1 METLDKHAREAAVLS
16 SLTEAQIS
24 RRNLMIGALAS
35 GALFTALGM
44 RRLDALAQD
53 TPAAGGDDWAPYDG
67 PLAADQAIT
76 IPINPVKNFDPGVSY
91 GEDELYVLFN
101 LYDGL
106 VRVDQR
112 TGEVVPAVAES
123 WEINEDA
130 SEYTFP
136 LRKDVTWSDG
146 TPIDA
151 HDFVY
156 SISRVLDPEVASQ
169 YTPAVTSYIKNG
181 EAIENGEM
189 DISKLGVK
197 ATDDYTLV
205 ITLVGPTVFF
215 PLVAATWTYF
225 PVPKHVIDEKGVAW
239 VEAGNIVTNGPYK
252 LTAWDHDQQFVI
264 ERNESYYGEKPT
276 ITKATFR
283 IYADA
288 ATRLSETQHQVT
300 ARREELVRL
309 LGLNES
315 QAQAL
320 KLPERLPDLP
330 KQALDP
336 QAVGALAT
344 RARLDLRL
352 AQTALDAAA
361 KAQGLNMVT
370 SFTDIELTGRR
381 NTTFDNAEGTRSTA
395 RGWEIDVRLPLFDW
409 GGMQRDAMNARTL
422 AAANQLEATARAAGS
437 SLRESYS
444 AYRTAY
450 DVARHYRDEV
460 VPVRKVIAE
469 ENQLRYNG
477 MLISAFELLAD
488 ARDQVGAVTAALDAQ
503 QQFWLADAALQASV
517 IGRPTNTTL
526 SVTTSAPSD
535 AGAGH

>member
-1 METLDKHAREAAVLS
+1 MMRLRATHAKWALSALGLAVLTGCASVSWNQNINRVNDEAGSFTEGKLALARTQVEHDQRAQAAQALLAQPLGQKETVQLALVNSPSLQALLAQGWAESADAAQVGRIANPIFSFERMTAGTELDLGRALSFGLLDLLTLPSRYSVATRRIEQSQLRLTSDVVDQVTRVRQAWVRAVAAQQSLKYAKQVYESAEAGAELAKRMQGVGNFNRITRARE
-16 SLTEAQIS
+16 
-24 RRNLMIGALAS
+24 
-35 GALFTALGM
+35 
-44 RRLDALAQD
+44 
-53 TPAAGGDDWAPYDG
+53 
-67 PLAADQAIT
+67 QA
-76 IPINPVKNFDPGVSY
+76 F
-91 GEDELYVLFN
+91 
-101 LYDGL
+101 
-106 VRVDQR
+106 
-112 TGEVVPAVAES
+112 
-123 WEINEDA
+123 
-130 SEYTFP
+130 
-136 LRKDVTWSDG
+136 
-146 TPIDA
+146 
-151 HDFVY
+151 
-156 SISRVLDPEVASQ
+156 
-169 YTPAVTSYIKNG
+169 
-181 EAIENGEM
+181 
-189 DISKLGVK
+189 
-197 ATDDYTLV
+197 
-205 ITLVGPTVFF
+205 
-215 PLVAATWTYF
+215 
-225 PVPKHVIDEKGVAW
+225 
-239 VEAGNIVTNGPYK
+239 
-252 LTAWDHDQQFVI
+252 
-264 ERNESYYGEKPT
+264 
-276 ITKATFR
+276 
-283 IYADA
+283 YADA
-288 ATRLSETQHQVT
+288 ATRLSTAQHQVT
-300 ARREELVRL
+300 ASREELVRL
-309 LGLNES
+309 LGLDES

-336 QAVGALAT
+336 QAVGSLAT
-344 RARLDLRL
+344 KARLDIRL
-352 AQTALDAAA
+352 AQTALDGAA

-422 AAANQLEATARAAGS
+422 AAANQLEGTVRSAGS

>member
-1 METLDKHAREAAVLS
+1 MMRLRATHAKLTLSALGLAVLTGCAS
-16 SLTEAQIS
+16 VSL
-24 RRNLMIGALAS
+24 
-35 GALFTALGM
+35 
-44 RRLDALAQD
+44 
-53 TPAAGGDDWAPYDG
+53 
-67 PLAADQAIT
+67 DQN
-76 IPINPVKNFDPGVSY
+76 IN
-91 GEDELYVLFN
+91 
-101 LYDGL
+101 
-106 VRVDQR
+106 RV
-112 TGEVVPAVAES
+112 
-123 WEINEDA
+123 N
-130 SEYTFP
+130 
-136 LRKDVTWSDG
+136 
-146 TPIDA
+146 
-151 HDFVY
+151 
-156 SISRVLDPEVASQ
+156 
-169 YTPAVTSYIKNG
+169 
-181 EAIENGEM
+181 
-189 DISKLGVK
+189 
-197 ATDDYTLV
+197 
-205 ITLVGPTVFF
+205 
-215 PLVAATWTYF
+215 
-225 PVPKHVIDEKGVAW
+225 
-239 VEAGNIVTNGPYK
+239 VEAGGFTEGK
-252 LTAWDHDQQFVI
+252 LALARTQEERDQQAQAAQSLLAQPLGQKDAVQLALVNSPSLQALLAQGWAESADAAQVGRIANPIFSFERMTAGTELDLGRALSFGLLDLLTLPARHGIATRRI
-264 ERNESYYGEKPT
+264 EQSQLRLTSDVVDQVTRVRQAWVRAVAAQQTLQYAKQVYDSAEAGAELARRMQGVGNFNR
-276 ITKATFR
+276 ITRAREQAF
-283 IYADA
+283 YADA
-288 ATRLSETQHQVT
+288 ATRLSTAQHQVT
-300 ARREELVRL
+300 ASREELVRL
-309 LGLNES
+309 LGLDES

-336 QAVGALAT
+336 QAVGSLAT
-344 RARLDLRL
+344 KARLDIRL
-352 AQTALDAAA
+352 AQTALDGAA

-381 NTTFDNAEGTRSTA
+381 NTTFDNAEGTRSNA
-395 RGWEIDVRLPLFDW
+395 RGWEIDVRLPIFDW

>member
-1 METLDKHAREAAVLS
+1 MMRLRATHAKLTLSALGLAVLTGCAS
-16 SLTEAQIS
+16 VSL
-24 RRNLMIGALAS
+24 
-35 GALFTALGM
+35 
-44 RRLDALAQD
+44 
-53 TPAAGGDDWAPYDG
+53 
-67 PLAADQAIT
+67 DQN
-76 IPINPVKNFDPGVSY
+76 IN
-91 GEDELYVLFN
+91 
-101 LYDGL
+101 
-106 VRVDQR
+106 RV
-112 TGEVVPAVAES
+112 
-123 WEINEDA
+123 N
-130 SEYTFP
+130 
-136 LRKDVTWSDG
+136 
-146 TPIDA
+146 
-151 HDFVY
+151 
-156 SISRVLDPEVASQ
+156 
-169 YTPAVTSYIKNG
+169 
-181 EAIENGEM
+181 
-189 DISKLGVK
+189 
-197 ATDDYTLV
+197 
-205 ITLVGPTVFF
+205 
-215 PLVAATWTYF
+215 
-225 PVPKHVIDEKGVAW
+225 
-239 VEAGNIVTNGPYK
+239 VEAGGFTEGK
-252 LTAWDHDQQFVI
+252 LALARTQEERDQQAQAAQSLLAQPLGQKDAVQLALVNSPSLQALLAQGWAESADAAQVGRIANPIFSFERMRAGTELDLGRALSFGLLDLLTLPTRYGVATRQI
-264 ERNESYYGEKPT
+264 ELSQLRLTGNVLDQVTRVRQAWVRAVAAQQTLQYAKQVYDSAEAGAELARRMQGVGNFNR
-276 ITKATFR
+276 ITRAREQAF
-283 IYADA
+283 YADA
-288 ATRLSETQHQVT
+288 ATRLSTAQHQVT
-300 ARREELVRL
+300 ASREELVRL
-309 LGLNES
+309 LGLDES

-336 QAVGALAT
+336 QAVGSLAT
-344 RARLDLRL
+344 RARLDIRL
-352 AQTALDAAA
+352 AQAALDGAA

-422 AAANQLEATARAAGS
+422 AAANQLEAAARAAGS

-488 ARDQVGAVTAALDAQ
+488 ARDQVGAVTAALDSQ

>member
-1 METLDKHAREAAVLS
+1 MMRLRATHAKWALSALGLAVLTGCASVSWDQNINRVNDEAGSFTEGKLALARTQVEHDQRAQAAQALLAQPLGQKETVQLALVNSPSLQALLAQGWAESADAAQVCWIVNPIFSFERMTAGTELDLGRALSFGLLDLLTLPSRYSVATRRIEQSQLRLTSDVVDQVTRVRQAWVRAVAAQQSLKYAKQVYDSAEAGAELAKRMQSVGNFNRITRARE
-16 SLTEAQIS
+16 
-24 RRNLMIGALAS
+24 
-35 GALFTALGM
+35 
-44 RRLDALAQD
+44 
-53 TPAAGGDDWAPYDG
+53 
-67 PLAADQAIT
+67 QA
-76 IPINPVKNFDPGVSY
+76 F
-91 GEDELYVLFN
+91 
-101 LYDGL
+101 
-106 VRVDQR
+106 
-112 TGEVVPAVAES
+112 
-123 WEINEDA
+123 
-130 SEYTFP
+130 
-136 LRKDVTWSDG
+136 
-146 TPIDA
+146 
-151 HDFVY
+151 
-156 SISRVLDPEVASQ
+156 
-169 YTPAVTSYIKNG
+169 
-181 EAIENGEM
+181 
-189 DISKLGVK
+189 
-197 ATDDYTLV
+197 
-205 ITLVGPTVFF
+205 
-215 PLVAATWTYF
+215 
-225 PVPKHVIDEKGVAW
+225 
-239 VEAGNIVTNGPYK
+239 
-252 LTAWDHDQQFVI
+252 
-264 ERNESYYGEKPT
+264 
-276 ITKATFR
+276 
-283 IYADA
+283 YADA
-288 ATRLSETQHQVT
+288 ATRLSTAQHQVT
-300 ARREELVRL
+300 ASREELVRL
-309 LGLNES
+309 LGLDES

-336 QAVGALAT
+336 QAVGSLAT
-344 RARLDLRL
+344 KARLDIRL
-352 AQTALDAAA
+352 AQTALDGAA

-422 AAANQLEATARAAGS
+422 AAANQLEGTVRSAGS

-488 ARDQVGAVTAALDAQ
+488 ARDQVGAVTAALDSQ
-503 QQFWLADAALQASV
+503 QQFWLADAALQAAV

>member
-1 METLDKHAREAAVLS
+1 MDLLTLPSRYSVATRRIEQSQLRLTSDVVDQVTRVRQAWVRAVAAQQSLKYAKQVYESAEAGAELAKRMQGVGNFNRITRARE
-16 SLTEAQIS
+16 
-24 RRNLMIGALAS
+24 
-35 GALFTALGM
+35 
-44 RRLDALAQD
+44 
-53 TPAAGGDDWAPYDG
+53 
-67 PLAADQAIT
+67 QA
-76 IPINPVKNFDPGVSY
+76 F
-91 GEDELYVLFN
+91 
-101 LYDGL
+101 
-106 VRVDQR
+106 
-112 TGEVVPAVAES
+112 
-123 WEINEDA
+123 
-130 SEYTFP
+130 
-136 LRKDVTWSDG
+136 
-146 TPIDA
+146 
-151 HDFVY
+151 
-156 SISRVLDPEVASQ
+156 
-169 YTPAVTSYIKNG
+169 
-181 EAIENGEM
+181 
-189 DISKLGVK
+189 
-197 ATDDYTLV
+197 
-205 ITLVGPTVFF
+205 
-215 PLVAATWTYF
+215 
-225 PVPKHVIDEKGVAW
+225 
-239 VEAGNIVTNGPYK
+239 
-252 LTAWDHDQQFVI
+252 
-264 ERNESYYGEKPT
+264 
-276 ITKATFR
+276 
-283 IYADA
+283 YADA
-288 ATRLSETQHQVT
+288 ATRLSTAQHQVT
-300 ARREELVRL
+300 ASREELVRL
-309 LGLNES
+309 LGLDES

-336 QAVGALAT
+336 QAVGSLAT
-344 RARLDLRL
+344 KARLDIRL
-352 AQTALDAAA
+352 AQTALDGAA

-422 AAANQLEATARAAGS
+422 AAANQLEGTVRSAGS